1 MYAVTSIAF
10 VRRTRATLRSAEFG
24 FFGVCVNTRVHTPRF
39 CGAPWSAGVFVFP
52 CWSRRP
58 LRTNWFTVGNACPRF
73 FSHWVF
79 TQQKAGMGGRPGQPL
94 LDGSKTR
101 AGVKTR
107 KRVYC
112 QTG

>member
-39 CGAPWSAGVFVFP
+39 CGAPWSAGVLVFP
-52 CWSRRP
+52 CCSRRP

-79 TQQKAGMGGRPGQPL
+79 TQQKAGMGGAQANLWSMVADPGRCQNR
-94 LDGSKTR
+94 KTR
-101 AGVKTR
+101 LLSD
-107 KRVYC
+107 
-112 QTG
+112 